1 MRFMRNL
8 LFSSQTLVG
17 CSVSR
22 RTITRF
28 HQGHNASEEV
38 HAARLQTLGNVL
50 MRIGGIGG
58 LVLELTLGLG
68 LHEQGLATGFAS
80 GSAGGLW
87 IEISLIPFLILIVV
101 ASFMLGVQEQVLAA
115 EEMEAGGCSRGTLEK
130 GATCDLLF
138 FACVFPGE
146 AGSRSPL
153 SKNSTSRHLG
163 KQGL

>member
-28 HQGHNASEEV
+28 HQGHNASRRGARRP
-38 HAARLQTLGNVL
+38 AANPGNVL
-50 MRIGGIGG
+50 MWIGGIGG
-58 LVLELTLGLG
+58 LVLGLTLGLE
-68 LHEQGLATGFAS
+68 LHEQGFAS

-87 IEISLIPFLILIVV
+87 IGISLIPFLILIVV

-115 EEMEAGGCSRGTLEK
+115 EEMEAGGLQQRYAREGGDMRSLILCLRVSWRSGFRKPTFQELYFSSSR
-130 GATCDLLF
+130 
-138 FACVFPGE
+138 
-146 AGSRSPL
+146 
-153 SKNSTSRHLG
+153 
-163 KQGL
+163 